1 MESKKFWYK
10 KMGGDRINMDK
21 NTFFKIVQQYTEDKP
36 LLLIGTGAT
45 IPYGI
50 PGMDKL
56 AEHLLSTLGDKYKSD
71 SGWIKFTKGVN
82 SGLDLETALSDINLN
97 DAIINDII
105 IQTWLLVS
113 NADFDLLTKI
123 LRDKEL
129 LPLSQLIYKMYTP
142 TPQCINII
150 TTNYDRVIEYACDQ
164 VKLPTD
170 VKFCGNYFKSFSN
183 TEIKSR
189 NIVNL
194 IKVHGSLDMF
204 KDTDNLVY
212 SIPLQPTIPSGFIP
226 EIITPGTN
234 KYRALL
240 TSQCADM
247 KHQADNLVEKAK
259 SFLCIGYGFNDNQIQ
274 RNIIE
279 GIKNG
284 KPIVVVTK
292 QLSDAA
298 ASLIINSSKKYVIIQ
313 EDTSDA
319 TKSDIFINK
328 ERFQIEGTYWTVEGF
343 LEII

>member
-1 MESKKFWYK
+1 MKEKRS
-10 KMGGDRINMDK
+10 GDEVNMDK
-21 NTFFKIVQQYTEDKP
+21 NTLFKMVQQYTGDKP
-36 LLLIGTGAT
+36 LLLIGTGGT

-50 PGMDKL
+50 PGMNKL
-56 AEHLLSTLGDKYKSD
+56 AEHLISALGDKYNSD
-71 SGWIKFTKGVN
+71 SGWDTFITRIN
-82 SGLDLETALSDINLN
+82 TGLDLESALTDINLK

-105 IQTWLLVS
+105 MQTWLLVS
-113 NADFDLLTKI
+113 DADIDLLTKI
-123 LRDKEL
+123 LSDKEM

-142 TPQCINII
+142 TPQCVNII

-170 VKFCGNYFKSFSN
+170 VRFSGNYFKSFSN
-183 TEIKSR
+183 SEIKSR

-204 KDTDNLVY
+204 KDKDNFVY
-212 SIPLQPTIPSGFIP
+212 SIPLQRTIPSGFIP
-226 EIITPGTN
+226 EIITPGAN

-259 SFLCIGYGFNDNQIQ
+259 SFLCIGYGFNDSQIQ

-298 ASLIINSSKKYVIIQ
+298 AGLIINSSSKYVIIQ
-313 EDTSDA
+313 EDTDDS

-328 ERFQIEGTYWTVEGF
+328 ERFQIEGTYWTVEG
-343 LEII
+343 LLNII